1 MPPQAKDESKQKTI
15 IHCYIMFGSGPEQ
28 TQAVKGSHWIVLSI
42 LCDECWIKT
51 LTRQFSRRSGSRCSV
66 ATRRR
71 SRAVSS
77 AAHTRRSC
85 WRRAR
90 TRSSSSGTSSRARAC
105 EHSRTVMTWTSPK
118 RGPAPTADS
127 LYRNFILDYMYVIST
142 SLGSVKYNMI
152 VLLECIGTCMIKPV
166 HELLPAR

>member
-1 MPPQAKDESKQKTI
+1 MKAIPPQTMDESKQKTI
-15 IHCYIMFGSGPEQ
+15 IYCHIIFGSGPEQ
-28 TQAVKGSHWIVLSI
+28 KQTVKDSPWIVLSI
-42 LCDECWIKT
+42 LCDDCWIKT
-51 LTRQFSRRSGSRCSV
+51 LTRQFSHRSASRCSV

-90 TRSSSSGTSSRARAC
+90 TRSSSSGTSSRARAWG
-105 EHSRTVMTWTSPK
+105 HSRTVMTWTSPK

-127 LYRNFILDYMYVIST
+127 LYKNLMFDYVYVAST
-142 SLGSVKYNMI
+142 SLGFVKYNMYYPN
-152 VLLECIGTCMIKPV
+152 VLV
-166 HELLPAR
+166 